1 LSLRLTLS
9 LLLLVFLVYHFL
21 LHLSHGFGCHA
32 GS

>member
-9 LLLLVFLVYHFL
+9 LLLFIFLVYHFL
-21 LHLSHGFGCHA
+21 LHLSHGFGHA